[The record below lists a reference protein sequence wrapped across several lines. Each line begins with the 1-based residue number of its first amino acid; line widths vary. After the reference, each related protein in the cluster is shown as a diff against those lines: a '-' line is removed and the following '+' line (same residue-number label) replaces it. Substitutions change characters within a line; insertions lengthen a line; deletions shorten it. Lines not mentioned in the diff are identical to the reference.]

1 MAYNQE
7 HGIIPRTI
15 QREIAPSLAPID
27 LEEDLEIA
35 EETGPFQ
42 SMDKLE
48 NELEELEDAMR
59 RAAEALEFEEAAG
72 YRDRIAQIKSKLEM
86 VN

>member
-1 MAYNQE
+1 MAFNHE
-7 HGIIPRTI
+7 HGIIPKTI

-27 LEEDLEIA
+27 LEEDLEVA
-35 EETGPFQ
+35 EETAPYQ
-42 SMDKLE
+42 NSEKLE

-59 RAAEALEFEEAAG
+59 SAAEALEFEEAAG
-72 YRDRIAQIKSKLEM
+72 YRDRIARIKSKLET